1 MTPKHVGR
9 EDAIRRNKIRRV
21 ALGVFSALA
30 SMAALTVAMLP
41 LRDHLSIATTALVL
55 VVPVVIGAIVG
66 GFLSGVISVGAGFL
80 VYVVFFIQP
89 YLTLYV
95 GKPEN
100 WAPLGVYVVVMVPVA
115 RVVSN
120 MNQAR
125 KREGRKSE
133 EIRGLF
139 ELSDLLV
146 ADKPLDEL
154 LSVIVTSLATV
165 FGSRKV
171 ALLLPGA
178 KGLDIVA
185 STGEPFTDEEIQGL
199 VPAEDALSSIETQSF
214 EQGEFLAISLSAAAR
229 PVGLLVVSG
238 EAAVQYDRETLMIFA
253 NQIALAVER
262 AQLREDALRASV
274 TEEMARLARIL
285 VAAVSHDLRAPL
297 ASIKASSSTLSDS
310 EIEISDEA
318 RHGLAKLI
326 DVQADRLADIVRS
339 LLDMSRIQAGVLE
352 PRSTITAFS
361 DLANS
366 VVRDLADALRGHT
379 TVVDVPD
386 DLPPVDVDVMLIS
399 RVLTNLLTNA
409 VRQSPKDASIT
420 IRAEKT
426 GEDTI
431 TVSVTDHG
439 PGVPQE
445 RHGELFAFIGRRD
458 NDTGA
463 GLGLSI
469 AKTFVEA
476 HHQRIWVEDAP
487 GGGAKFCFTLPLA
500 GSIPEETRFAEDS
513 HY

>member
-1 MTPKHVGR
+1 
-9 EDAIRRNKIRRV
+9 
-21 ALGVFSALA
+21 
-30 SMAALTVAMLP
+30 
-41 LRDHLSIATTALVL
+41 
-55 VVPVVIGAIVG
+55 
-66 GFLSGVISVGAGFL
+66 
-80 VYVVFFIQP
+80 
-89 YLTLYV
+89 
-95 GKPEN
+95 
-100 WAPLGVYVVVMVPVA
+100 
-115 RVVSN
+115 
-120 MNQAR
+120 
-125 KREGRKSE
+125 
-133 EIRGLF
+133 
-139 ELSDLLV
+139 
-146 ADKPLDEL
+146 
-154 LSVIVTSLATV
+154 
-165 FGSRKV
+165 
-171 ALLLPGA
+171 
-178 KGLDIVA
+178 
-185 STGEPFTDEEIQGL
+185 
-199 VPAEDALSSIETQSF
+199 
-214 EQGEFLAISLSAAAR
+214 
-229 PVGLLVVSG
+229 
-238 EAAVQYDRETLMIFA
+238 
-253 NQIALAVER
+253 
-262 AQLREDALRASV
+262 
-274 TEEMARLARIL
+274 
-285 VAAVSHDLRAPL
+285 
-297 ASIKASSSTLSDS
+297 
-310 EIEISDEA
+310 
-318 RHGLAKLI
+318 
-326 DVQADRLADIVRS
+326 
-339 LLDMSRIQAGVLE
+339 MSRIQAGVLE

-366 VVRDLADALRGHT
+366 VVRDLADALRGHA